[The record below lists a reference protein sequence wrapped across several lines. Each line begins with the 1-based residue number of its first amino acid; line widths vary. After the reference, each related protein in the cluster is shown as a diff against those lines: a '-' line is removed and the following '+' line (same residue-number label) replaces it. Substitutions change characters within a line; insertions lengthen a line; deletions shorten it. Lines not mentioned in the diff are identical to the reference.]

1 MKRWRFHNN
10 QRNAEP
16 PLTPVLLNPHAR
28 SCLNNSGGNQMCLVG
43 GAGRGFS
50 VSVATSLVLREELHP
65 GQWMFLY
72 QECICREIIHNINRN
87 QQCPMSCFVLA
98 TVINV
103 GHSISS
109 DSEGLA
115 PVMALSPNP
124 EQRSN
129 RWWLSGQI
137 LVQWQSREWN
147 KGLYFGGQPWR
158 RYKVR
163 TSLLSDTYSSLS
175 RVTLQRLKF

>member
-1 MKRWRFHNN
+1 MRL
-10 QRNAEP
+10 A
-16 PLTPVLLNPHAR
+16 
-28 SCLNNSGGNQMCLVG
+28 G

-50 VSVATSLVLREELHP
+50 VSVATSLALREELHP

-87 QQCPMSCFVLA
+87 QQCPRSCFVLA

-109 DSEGLA
+109 DPEGLA

-124 EQRSN
+124 EQHSN
-129 RWWLSGQI
+129 RW
-137 LVQWQSREWN
+137 
-147 KGLYFGGQPWR
+147 
-158 RYKVR
+158 
-163 TSLLSDTYSSLS
+163 
-175 RVTLQRLKF
+175 